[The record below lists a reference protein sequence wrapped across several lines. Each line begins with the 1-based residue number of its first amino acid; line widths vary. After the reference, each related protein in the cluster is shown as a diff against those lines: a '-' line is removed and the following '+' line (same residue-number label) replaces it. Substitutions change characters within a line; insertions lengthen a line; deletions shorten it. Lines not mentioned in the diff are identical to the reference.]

1 MKITTVIIHHSAV
14 SYKKNSDQ
22 WHATNNYHKIKFK
35 PYENKWKA
43 YKSSLGFYNGYHFE
57 ISMRGVERQAR
68 KIGETCAATYQQ
80 NMNNGQA
87 IHIMLDGN
95 FDIEYPTKEQE
106 KTLIRLLQMILKKY
120 PTIKIKYHRDF
131 ANKTCPGKLIST
143 KWIQKIL
150 TNSKTMFIK
159 KINNGKIYIN
169 VDNKLIHFNTSWKVF
184 AENFENAIVIELST
198 KEFAKFN
205 VLKNVSVKK

>member
-1 MKITTVIIHHSAV
+1 MKITTIILHHSAV
-14 SYKKNSDQ
+14 SYKKNPDQ
-22 WHATNNYHKIKFK
+22 WNATNNYHRQKFK
-35 PYENKWKA
+35 KYEDTWKV

-57 ISMRGVERQAR
+57 ISMKGIDRQAR
-68 KIGETCAATYQQ
+68 KIGESCAATYQQ

-106 KTLIRLLQMILKKY
+106 KTLTNLLVLLLKKY

-131 ANKTCPGKLIST
+131 ANKTCPGKLILNNWAT
-143 KWIQKIL
+143 KL
-150 TNSKTMFIK
+150 LNNSKNMFIK
-159 KINNGKIYIN
+159 KIHDVKIYMP

-184 AENFENAIVIELST
+184 AENFENAVIIELST
-198 KEFAKFN
+198 KEFAKFEIIQ
-205 VLKNVSVKK
+205 NVSIKQ